1 MRLLAK
7 ILGGVALVVLLALST
22 IWVFSTNSL
31 NKHYEVSDAVPSIPR
46 DSASIER
53 GRHIA
58 RAITLCVDCH
68 GSDLGGQVLG
78 DDMPFARLVAPNLT
92 SGRGGLAGS
101 RTAEDMVR
109 AVRHGVSVSGRALAI
124 MPSQAYWH
132 LGDEDVAALVAWVR
146 SVAPVD
152 RELPPTDFGLVGRAL
167 VVSGKLDAMFEAKA
181 ISHTG
186 RREAPPPADTTA
198 AYGKYLAHAGGC
210 VLCHG
215 PSLSGGLREGGPPG
229 SKPAANLTPQG
240 IGSWTEQDFTKALRE
255 GVRPAGTAIDSTQMP
270 LRREMTDLEI
280 RALFM
285 FLRTLPP
292 KGLGEP

>member
-1 MRLLAK
+1 
-7 ILGGVALVVLLALST
+7 VALVVILALST
-22 IWVFSTNSL
+22 IWVFSTNAL
-31 NKHYEVSDAVPSIPR
+31 NKHYEVNDAVPSIPR

-58 RAITLCVDCH
+58 RAITLCVNCH
-68 GSDLGGQVLG
+68 GSDLGGEVLG

-92 SGRGGLAGS
+92 SGRGGLAAN
-101 RTAEDMVR
+101 RTPEDMVR

-124 MPSQAYWH
+124 MPSRAYWH
-132 LGDEDVAALVAWVR
+132 LGDEDVGALIAWVR
-146 SVAPVD
+146 SVPPVD
-152 RELPPTDFGLVGRAL
+152 REHPTTDFGLVGRAL
-167 VVSGKLDAMFEAKA
+167 LVAGKLDPMFEAKS
-181 ISHTG
+181 ISHTS
-186 RREAPPPADTTA
+186 RRDPPPAADTTV
-198 AYGKYLAHAGGC
+198 AYGKYLANAGAC
-210 VLCHG
+210 TLCHG
-215 PSLSGGLREGGPPG
+215 PALSGGVQPGSPPG

-240 IGSWTEQDFTKALRE
+240 IGTWTEQDFMRALRE

-280 RALFM
+280 RAIFM